1 MLSYPPLTI
10 EGHLTH
16 LVDQTVA
23 HQSQSHPSPLESV
36 MSTPSPA
43 YSGDSSQANGILLP
57 EARGERLPV
66 LHYRAVET

>member
-16 LVDQTVA
+16 LVGQTVA

-43 YSGDSSQANGILLP
+43 YSGDSSQAN
-57 EARGERLPV
+57 ERLPV